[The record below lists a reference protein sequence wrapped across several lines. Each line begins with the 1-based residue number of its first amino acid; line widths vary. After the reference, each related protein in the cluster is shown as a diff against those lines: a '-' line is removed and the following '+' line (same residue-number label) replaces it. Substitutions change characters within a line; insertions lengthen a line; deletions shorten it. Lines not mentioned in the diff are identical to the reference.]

1 MTTDSFILALRRFIS
16 RRGHPKTMWSD
27 NGLNFVGAKNELYN
41 ILAKLNEKKIND
53 FLVNKSSWKF
63 IPPNSLWMGGAWE
76 SIVKITKR
84 ALETVT
90 KDRAVYEETLNT
102 FFTEVESTLNSR
114 PLLQLTDDV
123 NDLDV
128 LTPNNFLIGRQN
140 YNFRLTSEESKMNLR
155 SRWKSV
161 QNVTNMLW
169 ARLIKEYIPTLNI
182 RKKWHKQ
189 ERSFKI
195 NDIVLVKKDNVKRCH
210 WPLGRIAEVYKSKD
224 ENVRSAKVK
233 MANSTLV
240 RPANSLCLLEA
251 SK

>member
-63 IPPNSLWMGGAWE
+63 IPPNSPWMGGAWE

-90 KDRAVYEETLNT
+90 KDRAVFEETLNT
-102 FFTEVESTLNSR
+102 FLTEVESTLNSR

-161 QNVTNMLW
+161 QNLTNMFW
-169 ARLIKEYIPTLNI
+169 ARFIKEYIPTLNI

-195 NDIVLVKKDNVKRCH
+195 NDVVLVKKDNVKRCH
-210 WPLGRIAEVYKSKD
+210 WPLGRIVEVYKSKD
-224 ENVRSAKVK
+224 KCSF
-233 MANSTLV
+233 
-240 RPANSLCLLEA
+240 
-251 SK
+251 SKS